1 MITANKITIYEKFN
15 GDIDGWARSGTKEQ
29 HEIINDGEW
38 FLIDELVQDVRLIKN
53 NLASSDFQKKIYK
66 KLREN
71 CDNLET
77 IKYLEKIS

>member
-1 MITANKITIYEKFN
+1 MITAKKITIYEEFN

-29 HEIINDGEW
+29 HEVINDEEW
-38 FLIDELVQDVRLIKN
+38 FLIDELVQDLRLIKN
-53 NLASSDFQKKIYK
+53 NLTSSDFQRKVYN

-71 CDNLET
+71 CNNPET